1 MLEIANRAND
11 VNRYEIK
18 SYAGLWREGD
28 KSRLREG
35 VNRSMGVEDGWN
47 AMTARR
53 KQCQAGN
60 FSELESLPTYRHK

>member
-47 AMTARR
+47 AMT
-53 KQCQAGN
+53 
-60 FSELESLPTYRHK
+60 YRHK